1 MPNRTQ
7 SISGLLIALVLFLGA
22 NSLSNQLL
30 TSQRL
35 DLTAGKLY
43 TLSDGSRR
51 ILQQLDEPITLRF
64 FYSARQFAAVPE
76 FQNYGKRVRD
86 LLQEYVAGAD
96 GRLKLLVI
104 EPEPFSEAEDQAV
117 GYGVQQLPINAN
129 GETGYLGLVGSNTV
143 GDEETLPLLHPE
155 QADALEY
162 EVTKLV
168 YRLANPK
175 KRLVGVISDLP
186 IAGGVPPGQPGG
198 RATPP
203 WLSIA
208 QLKELFDHKTLPR
221 DTTAIDADIDT
232 LLLVHP
238 KDLPQQTLYAI
249 DQFVL
254 RGGKALIFV
263 DPLAEED
270 RPEPDPRN
278 PMVMPKTDSNLETL
292 FAAWGLKMP
301 ADKVVGDPD
310 DAVRVNFTSERGPQ
324 EVDYLPWLQLREP
337 RLNRE
342 DFITNHL
349 AGINMGSTGYLEATK
364 DAKTTLTPLLRS
376 GPGSG
381 LLERDSIVIVRD
393 PNGLRESFKPGDGGG
408 YILAARVSG
417 PASTAFPNG
426 APAVQANAA
435 DGSAAGEPAQASA
448 PPGEHLVSAKSG
460 INLIV
465 VADTDVLTD
474 RFWVRMERFLG
485 SQVPSPFANNADF
498 LVNAVDNLGGND
510 DLIGLR
516 SRGEYARPFE
526 VVEQIKREAEG
537 QFRAQEKELQAK
549 LKETEEKL
557 RELRTR
563 PDAGGENL
571 LSPEQ
576 RKEID
581 LFRKEQ
587 VKTRKELR
595 AVQLELGRNIEQ
607 LGTVL
612 KAINIGLIPLLLAA
626 FAVGASVVR
635 QRRRA

>member
-7 SISGLLIALVLFLGA
+7 SLSALLIALVLFLGV

-35 DLTAGKLY
+35 DLTASRLY

-51 ILQQLDEPITLRF
+51 ILKQLDEPITLRF
-64 FYSARQFAAVPE
+64 YYSARQFSVVPE
-76 FQNYGKRVRD
+76 FQNYGKRIRD
-86 LLQEYVAGAD
+86 LLQEYVAAAD

-104 EPEPFSEAEDQAV
+104 EPEPFSDAEDQAV

-143 GDEETLPLLHPE
+143 GEEETLPLLHPQ

-168 YRLANPK
+168 YRLAHPK

-186 IAGGVPPGQPGG
+186 IEGGAPAGQPGG
-198 RATPP
+198 RATPA
-203 WLSIA
+203 WLSVA
-208 QLKELFDHKTLPR
+208 QLKELFDLKTLPR
-221 DTTAIDADIDT
+221 DSAAIDPDIDT
-232 LLLVHP
+232 LLLIHP

-254 RGGKALIFV
+254 RGGKALVFV

-278 PMVMPKTDSNLETL
+278 PMVMPKTDSNLEPL
-292 FAAWGLKMP
+292 FAAWGLRM
-301 ADKVVGDPD
+301 ASDKVVGDPD
-310 DAVRVNFTSERGPQ
+310 DAVRVNFSSERGPQ
-324 EVDYLPWLQLREP
+324 EVDYLPWLQLREA
-337 RLNRE
+337 RLNKD
-342 DFITNHL
+342 DFVTNHL
-349 AGINMGSTGYLEATK
+349 AGINVGSAGYLEAVK

-381 LLERDSIVIVRD
+381 LLDRDAIVIVRD
-393 PNGLRESFKPGDGGG
+393 PNGLRENFKPGTGG
-408 YILAARVSG
+408 YVLAARVSG
-417 PASTAFPNG
+417 PANSAFPNG
-426 APAVQANAA
+426 APKADSKPAEGAA
-435 DGSAAGEPAQASA
+435 AEPAKPATPPAEHLASA
-448 PPGEHLVSAKSG
+448 KNG
-460 INLIV
+460 IDVIV
-465 VADTDVLTD
+465 VADTDILTD

-510 DLIGLR
+510 DLISLR

-557 RELRTR
+557 RDLRKR
-563 PDAGGENL
+563 PDAGNNENM

-595 AVQLELGRNIEQ
+595 AVQHELGRNIEQ

-612 KAINIGLIPLLLAA
+612 KAINIALIPLLLAL
-626 FAVGASVVR
+626 FAVAATLLR

>member
-35 DLTAGKLY
+35 DLTASKLY

-51 ILQQLDEPITLRF
+51 ILKQLDEPITLRF
-64 FYSARQFAAVPE
+64 YYSARQFAVVPE

-86 LLQEYVAGAD
+86 LLQEYVAAAD

-104 EPEPFSEAEDQAV
+104 EPEPFSDAEDQAV

-168 YRLANPK
+168 YRLAHPK

-186 IAGGVPPGQPGG
+186 IEGGAPTGQPNG
-198 RATPP
+198 RSTPA
-203 WLSIA
+203 WLSVA
-208 QLKELFDHKTLPR
+208 QLKELFDLKTLPR
-221 DTTAIDADIDT
+221 ETAAIDPEIDT

-278 PMVMPKTDSNLETL
+278 PMVMPKTDSNLEPL
-292 FAAWGLKMP
+292 FAAWGIRMAP
-301 ADKVVGDPD
+301 DKVVGDPD
-310 DAVRVNFTSERGPQ
+310 AAVRVNFSSERGPQ
-324 EVDYLPWLQLREP
+324 EVDYLPWLQLRQD
-337 RLNRE
+337 RLNKD

-349 AGINMGSTGYLEATK
+349 SGINVGSAGYLEATK
-364 DAKTTLTPLLRS
+364 DAKTKLTPLLRS
-376 GPGSG
+376 GAGSG
-381 LLERDSIVIVRD
+381 LIDRDSIVIVRD
-393 PNGLRESFKPGDGGG
+393 PNGLRENFKPGNGP
-408 YILAARVSG
+408 YVLAARVSG
-417 PASTAFPNG
+417 PANSAFPNG
-426 APAVQANAA
+426 APAAGSKGA
-435 DGSAAGEPAQASA
+435 DGSASPEPAAPTATAAQHLASA
-448 PPGEHLVSAKSG
+448 RNG
-460 INLIV
+460 INVIV
-465 VADTDVLTD
+465 VADTDILTD

-485 SQVPSPFANNADF
+485 SQMPNPFANNADF

-510 DLIGLR
+510 DLISLR
-516 SRGEYARPFE
+516 SRGEYSRPFE
-526 VVEQIKREAEG
+526 VVEQIKRNAEG
-537 QFRAQEKELQAK
+537 QFREREKELQAK

-557 RELRTR
+557 RELRKR
-563 PDAGGENL
+563 PDAGSSENM

-595 AVQLELGRNIEQ
+595 TVQHELGRNIEQ
-607 LGTVL
+607 LGTVV
-612 KAINIGLIPLLLAA
+612 KAINIGLIPLLVAV
-626 FAVGASVVR
+626 FAVGATLVR

>member
-7 SISGLLIALVLFLGA
+7 SLSALLIALVLFLGV

-51 ILQQLDEPITLRF
+51 ILKQLDEPITLRF
-64 FYSARQFAAVPE
+64 YYSARQFSVVPE
-76 FQNYGKRVRD
+76 FQNYGKRIRD
-86 LLQEYVAGAD
+86 LLQEYVAAAD

-104 EPEPFSEAEDQAV
+104 EPEPFSDAEDQAV

-143 GDEETLPLLHPE
+143 GDEETLPLLHPQ

-162 EVTKLV
+162 EITKLV

-186 IAGGVPPGQPGG
+186 IEGGQPAGQPGG
-198 RATPP
+198 RPTPP

-208 QLKELFDHKTLPR
+208 QLKELFDLKDLPR
-221 DTTAIDADIDT
+221 DTATIDADIDT

-254 RGGKALIFV
+254 GGGKALVFV

-278 PMVMPKTDSNLETL
+278 PMVMPKTDSNLEPL
-292 FAAWGLKMP
+292 FAAWGVKM
-301 ADKVVGDPD
+301 ASDKVVGDPE

-324 EVDYLPWLQLREP
+324 EVDYLPWLQLHEA
-337 RLNRE
+337 RLNKN

-381 LLERDSIVIVRD
+381 LLDRDAIVIVRD
-393 PNGLRESFKPGDGGG
+393 PNGLRDSFKPGTGS
-408 YILAARVSG
+408 YVLAARVSG

-426 APAVQANAA
+426 APAAGKPA
-435 DGSAAGEPAQASA
+435 DGAPSAEPAKATPQAAHRASA
-448 PPGEHLVSAKSG
+448 KNG
-460 INLIV
+460 INVIV
-465 VADTDVLTD
+465 VADTDILTD

-510 DLIGLR
+510 DLISLR

-537 QFRAQEKELQAK
+537 QFRTQEKELQAK

-557 RELRTR
+557 RELRKR
-563 PDAGGENL
+563 PDAGNGENM

-595 AVQLELGRNIEQ
+595 AVQHELGRNIEQ

-612 KAINIGLIPLLLAA
+612 KAINIALIPVLLAL
-626 FAVGASVVR
+626 FAVAATLVR